1 MGRPNYS
8 RSVGAAPPRSLH
20 LNPVPELDF
29 DVAILGGGM
38 GGYPAA
44 IRASQLGLKVALVEG
59 GKLGGTCLHVGC
71 IPTKAL
77 LESSELFHRVAAR
90 GAEFGLKAEVV
101 GYDYP
106 AIAARRD
113 AVVGQL
119 YKGVQYLMK
128 KNKIEV
134 VQANGRIR
142 DRNTIEADGKLVK
155 AKNLI
160 VATGSTVKTLPGIAL
175 DGEYIVSSDNAVL
188 AASVPESIC
197 IIGAGAVGVEF
208 ATFYN
213 QLGVKVTLLEALDR
227 VVPLEDEDV
236 SKELLAAF
244 KKAGIDCRLGV
255 KVSGA
260 KKARD
265 GVSVATDQGEVWAK
279 QLLVAVGRAAVSK
292 DLGLEQAGVQ
302 THPNGFIKVDEW
314 MRTSAD
320 GIHAI
325 GDVIGGFL
333 LAHAASHEGIV
344 AAEDIAGQRLAP
356 MDQNL
361 ITRCTYSHPQ
371 IASVGL
377 TEKQAREKGHEVKV
391 GKFPFSA
398 IGRAQIHGETG
409 GFVKIVADAK
419 TGQLLGT
426 HIIGDSAT
434 ELIAEPALTQL
445 FQGDA
450 WELGRNIHP
459 HPTLSEAVMEAA
471 MAVDGHAIHF

>member
-1 MGRPNYS
+1 LSAVPNF
-8 RSVGAAPPRSLH
+8 
-20 LNPVPELDF
+20 DF

-44 IRASQLGLKVALVEG
+44 IRASQLGLKVALVEAD
-59 GKLGGTCLHVGC
+59 KLGGTCLHIGC

-77 LESSELFHRVAAR
+77 LESSELFHRVSTR

-106 AIAARRD
+106 AIARRRD
-113 AVVGQL
+113 AVVNQL

-134 VQANGRIR
+134 IAGKGRLR
-142 DRNTIEADGKLVK
+142 DRNTIEVNAKQIK
-155 AKNLI
+155 AGNLI
-160 VATGSTVKTLPGIAL
+160 LATGSSPKALPGIEI
-175 DGEYIVSSDNAVL
+175 DGKSVITSDNAVL
-188 AASVPESIC
+188 AGEVPESIV

-208 ATFYN
+208 ATFFN

-227 VVPLEDEDV
+227 LVPLEDEDV
-236 SKELLAAF
+236 SKELLSDF
-244 KKAGIDCRLGV
+244 KKAGIDVRLGAKV
-255 KVSGA
+255 KGA

-265 GVSVATDQGEVWAK
+265 GVSVDTDQGEVWGK
-279 QLLVAVGRAAVSK
+279 QLLVAVGRGALSREI
-292 DLGLEQAGVQ
+292 GLEQVGVQ
-302 THPNGFIKVDEW
+302 LQPNGFIQVDEW
-314 MRTSAD
+314 MRTSVD
-320 GIHAI
+320 SIHAI
-325 GDVIGGFL
+325 GDVVGGFL

-356 MDQNL
+356 MDQQL
-361 ITRCTYSHPQ
+361 VTRCTYSHPQ

-377 TEKQAREKGHEVKV
+377 TEKQARDKGHEVKI

-398 IGRAQIHGETG
+398 IGRAQIHGETA
-409 GFVKIVADAK
+409 GFVKIVSDAK
-419 TGQLLGT
+419 SGQMLGT
-426 HIIGDSAT
+426 HIIGQDAT

-459 HPTLSEAVMEAA
+459 HPSLSEAVMEAA
-471 MAVDGHAIHF
+471 LAVDGHAIHI

>member
-1 MGRPNYS
+1 LSAVPNF
-8 RSVGAAPPRSLH
+8 
-20 LNPVPELDF
+20 DF

-44 IRASQLGLKVALVEG
+44 IRASQLGLKVALVEAD
-59 GKLGGTCLHVGC
+59 KLGGTCLHIGC

-77 LESSELFHRVAAR
+77 LESSELFHKVSAR

-106 AIAARRD
+106 VIARRRD
-113 AVVGQL
+113 AVVNQL

-134 VQANGRIR
+134 IAGKGRLR
-142 DRNTIEADGKLVK
+142 DRNTIEVNAKQIK
-155 AKNLI
+155 AGNLI
-160 VATGSTVKTLPGIAL
+160 VATGSSPKALPGIEI
-175 DGEYIVSSDNAVL
+175 DGKSIITSDHAVL
-188 AASVPESIC
+188 AGEVPESIV

-208 ATFYN
+208 ATFFN

-227 VVPLEDEDV
+227 LVPLEDEDV
-236 SKELLAAF
+236 SKELLSDF
-244 KKAGIDCRLGV
+244 KKAGIDVRLGAKV
-255 KVSGA
+255 KGA

-265 GVSVATDQGEVWAK
+265 GVSVDTDQGEVWGK
-279 QLLVAVGRAAVSK
+279 QLLVAVGRGALSREI
-292 DLGLEQAGVQ
+292 GLEQVGVQ
-302 THPNGFIKVDEW
+302 LQPNGFIQVDEW
-314 MRTSAD
+314 MRTSVD
-320 GIHAI
+320 SIHAI
-325 GDVIGGFL
+325 GDVVGGFL

-356 MDQNL
+356 MDQQL
-361 ITRCTYSHPQ
+361 VTRCTYSHPQ

-377 TEKQAREKGHEVKV
+377 TEKQALDKGHEVKI

-398 IGRAQIHGETG
+398 IGRAQIHGETA
-409 GFVKIVADAK
+409 GFVKIVSDAK
-419 TGQLLGT
+419 SGQMLGT
-426 HIIGDSAT
+426 HIIGQDAT

-459 HPTLSEAVMEAA
+459 HPSLSEAVMEAA
-471 MAVDGHAIHF
+471 MAVDGHAIHI

>member
-1 MGRPNYS
+1 MPDS
-8 RSVGAAPPRSLH
+8 
-20 LNPVPELDF
+20 DF

-44 IRASQLGLKVALVEG
+44 IRASQLGLKVAIVEG

-77 LESSELFHRVAAR
+77 LESSELYHRVAAR

-106 AIAARRD
+106 RIAERRD
-113 AVVGQL
+113 AIVAQL

-134 VQANGRIR
+134 VQAKGRLR
-142 DRNTIEADGKLVK
+142 DRNTIEADGKVVR
-155 AKNLI
+155 AKNLVI
-160 VATGSTVKTLPGIAL
+160 ATGSTVKTLPGIAL
-175 DGEYIVSSDNAVL
+175 DGEYIVSSDNAVM
-188 AASVPESIC
+188 AKTVPESIC

-208 ATFYN
+208 ATLYN
-213 QLGVKVTLLEALDR
+213 QLGAKVTLLEALDR
-227 VVPLEDEDV
+227 LVPLEDEDV
-236 SKELLAAF
+236 SKEMTAAF
-244 KKAGIDCRLGV
+244 KKAGIDVRVGV

-260 KKARD
+260 KKARG
-265 GVSVATDQGEVWAK
+265 GVSVETDQGEVWAN

-302 THPNGFIKVDEW
+302 MQPNGFIKVDEW
-314 MRTSAD
+314 MRTTAE

-325 GDVIGGFL
+325 GDVVGGYL
-333 LAHAASHEGIV
+333 LAHAAAHEGMTAV
-344 AAEDIAGQRLAP
+344 EDIAGQRIAP
-356 MDQNL
+356 MEQEL
-361 ITRCTYSHPQ
+361 VTRCTYSHPQ
-371 IASVGL
+371 IASVGM
-377 TEKQAREKGHEVKV
+377 TERQAREKGHEVKV

-398 IGRAQIHGETG
+398 IGRALIHGETT

-426 HIIGDSAT
+426 HIVGDSAT

-471 MAVDGHAIHF
+471 MAVDGRAIHF

>member
-1 MGRPNYS
+1 
-8 RSVGAAPPRSLH
+8 
-20 LNPVPELDF
+20 
-29 DVAILGGGM
+29 M

-44 IRASQLGLKVALVEG
+44 IRASQLGLKVALVEAD
-59 GKLGGTCLHVGC
+59 KLGGTCLHIGC

-77 LESSELFHRVAAR
+77 LESSELYHRVSAR

-106 AIAARRD
+106 VIAQRRD
-113 AVVGQL
+113 AVVNQL

-134 VQANGRIR
+134 VAGKGKLR
-142 DRNTIEADGKLVK
+142 DRNTIDVNGKQVK
-155 AKNLI
+155 AANLI
-160 VATGSTVKTLPGIAL
+160 VATGSAPKALPGIEI
-175 DGEYIVSSDNAVL
+175 DGKFIITSDHAVK
-188 AASVPESIC
+188 AAEVPESIV

-208 ATFYN
+208 ATFFN

-227 VVPLEDEDV
+227 LVPLEDEDV
-236 SKELLAAF
+236 SRELLAAF
-244 KKAGIDCRLGV
+244 KKAGIDVRLGV

-265 GVSVATDQGEVWAK
+265 GVSVDTDQGEVWGK
-279 QLLVAVGRAAVSK
+279 QLLVAVGRGALSK
-292 DLGLEQAGVQ
+292 ELGLEQVGVQ
-302 THPNGFIKVDEW
+302 LQPNGFIKVDEW
-314 MRTSAD
+314 MRTSAES
-320 GIHAI
+320 IHAI
-325 GDVIGGFL
+325 GDVVGGFL

-356 MDQNL
+356 MDQDL
-361 ITRCTYSHPQ
+361 VTRCTYSHPQ
-371 IASVGL
+371 VASVGL
-377 TEKQAREKGHEVKV
+377 TEKQARDKGHEVKI

-398 IGRAQIHGETG
+398 IGRAVIHGETA
-409 GFVKIVADAK
+409 GFVKVVSDAK
-419 TGQLLGT
+419 TGQMLGT
-426 HIIGDSAT
+426 HIIGQDAT
-434 ELIAEPALTQL
+434 ELVAEPALTQL

-471 MAVDGHAIHF
+471 MAVDGHAIHI

>member
-1 MGRPNYS
+1 VPNY
-8 RSVGAAPPRSLH
+8 
-20 LNPVPELDF
+20 DF

-44 IRASQLGLKVALVEG
+44 IRASQLGMKVALVEAD
-59 GKLGGTCLHVGC
+59 KLGGTCLHIGC

-77 LESSELFHRVAAR
+77 LESSELYHRVATR
-90 GAEFGLKAEVV
+90 GVEFGLKAEVV

-106 AIAARRD
+106 RIAQRRD

-134 VQANGRIR
+134 IAGRGR
-142 DRNTIEADGKLVK
+142 LHDRNTIEVGGKQVK
-155 AKNLI
+155 AQNLI
-160 VATGSTVKTLPGIAL
+160 VATGSSVKTLPGLEL
-175 DGEYIVSSDNAVL
+175 DGQYIVSSDNAVL
-188 AASVPESIC
+188 ATSAPESIC

-208 ATFYN
+208 ATFYSE
-213 QLGVKVTLLEALDR
+213 LGVKVTLLEALDR
-227 VVPLEDEDV
+227 LVPLEDEEV
-236 SKELLAAF
+236 SKELLSAF
-244 KKAGIDCRLGV
+244 KKAGIDVRLGV

-260 KKARD
+260 RKARD
-265 GVSVATDQGEVWAK
+265 GVSVETDQGEVWAK

-292 DLGLEQAGVQ
+292 EIGLDQVGVEA
-302 THPNGFIKVDEW
+302 HPNGFIKVDEW
-314 MRTSAD
+314 MRTSVES
-320 GIHAI
+320 IHAI
-325 GDVIGGFL
+325 GDVVGGFL

-344 AAEDIAGQRLAP
+344 AAEDIAGQRTAP
-356 MDQNL
+356 MEQDL
-361 ITRCTYSHPQ
+361 VTRCTYSHPQ
-371 IASVGL
+371 VASVGL
-377 TEKQAREKGHEVKV
+377 TEKQARDKGHEVKV
-391 GKFPFSA
+391 GRFPFSA
-398 IGRAQIHGETG
+398 IGRAQIHGETA
-409 GFVKIVADAK
+409 GFVKIVSDAK
-419 TGQLLGT
+419 TGQMLGT
-426 HIIGDSAT
+426 HIVGSEAT

>member
-1 MGRPNYS
+1 VPNF
-8 RSVGAAPPRSLH
+8 
-20 LNPVPELDF
+20 DF

-44 IRASQLGLKVALVEG
+44 IRASQLGLKVALIEAD
-59 GKLGGTCLHVGC
+59 KLGGTCLHVGC

-77 LESSELFHRVAAR
+77 LESSELYHRVATR
-90 GAEFGLKAEVV
+90 GAEFGIQAEVV

-106 AIAARRD
+106 RIAQRRD
-113 AVVGQL
+113 AVVSQL

-134 VQANGRIR
+134 VAGKGRLR
-142 DRNTIEADGKLVK
+142 DRNTIDVNGKQIKAANLV
-155 AKNLI
+155 
-160 VATGSTVKTLPGIAL
+160 VATGSSVKTLPGLEI
-175 DGEYIVSSDNAVL
+175 DGEYIISSDHAVL
-188 AASVPESIC
+188 SKDVPASIV

-227 VVPLEDEDV
+227 LVPLEDEEV
-236 SKELLAAF
+236 SKEMLSAF
-244 KKAGIDCRLGV
+244 KKAGIDCRPGV
-255 KVSGA
+255 KVKGA
-260 KKARD
+260 RKARD
-265 GVSVATDQGEVWAK
+265 GVSVDTDQGEVWAK
-279 QLLVAVGRAAVSK
+279 QLLVAVGRGAVSK
-292 DLGLEQAGVQ
+292 EIGLEQLGVEM
-302 THPNGFIKVDEW
+302 HPNGFIKVDEW
-314 MRTSAD
+314 MRTSD
-320 GIHAI
+320 ESIHAI
-325 GDVIGGFL
+325 GDVVGGYL

-344 AAEDIAGQRLAP
+344 AVEDIAGQRTAP
-356 MDQNL
+356 MEQEL
-361 ITRCTYSHPQ
+361 VTRCTYSHPQ
-371 IASVGL
+371 VASVGL
-377 TEKQAREKGHEVKV
+377 TEKQARDKGHEVKI
-391 GKFPFSA
+391 GRFPFSA

-419 TGQLLGT
+419 TGQMIGT
-426 HIIGDSAT
+426 HIVGASAT

-471 MAVDGHAIHF
+471 MAVDGHAIHI

>member
-1 MGRPNYS
+1 MPDF
-8 RSVGAAPPRSLH
+8 
-20 LNPVPELDF
+20 DF

-44 IRASQLGLKVALVEG
+44 IRASQLGLKVALVEAD
-59 GKLGGTCLHVGC
+59 KLGGTCLHIGC

-77 LESSELFHRVAAR
+77 LESSELYHRVATR
-90 GAEFGLKAEVV
+90 GVEFGLKAEVV
-101 GYDYP
+101 GYDYQR
-106 AIAARRD
+106 IAQRRD

-134 VQANGRIR
+134 IQGRGRLR
-142 DRNTIEADGKLVK
+142 DRNSIEVNGKQVK
-155 AKNLI
+155 APNLI
-160 VATGSTVKTLPGIAL
+160 LATGSSVKTLPGLEL
-175 DGEYIVSSDNAVL
+175 DGQFIISSDNAVL
-188 AASVPESIC
+188 AKDVPESIC

-208 ATFYN
+208 ATFYSE
-213 QLGVKVTLLEALDR
+213 LGVKVTMLEALDR
-227 VVPLEDEDV
+227 LVPLEDEEV
-236 SKELLAAF
+236 SKELLSSF
-244 KKAGIDCRLGV
+244 KKAGIEVRVGV

-260 KKARD
+260 RKARD
-265 GVSVATDQGEVWAK
+265 GVSVDTDQGEVWAK

-292 DLGLEQAGVQ
+292 ELGLEQVGVQ
-302 THPNGFIKVDEW
+302 LHPSGFIKVDEW
-314 MRTSAD
+314 MRTSAES
-320 GIHAI
+320 IHAI
-325 GDVIGGFL
+325 GDVVGGYL

-344 AAEDIAGQRLAP
+344 AAEDIAGQRTAP
-356 MDQNL
+356 MEQEL
-361 ITRCTYSHPQ
+361 VTRCTYSHPQ

-391 GKFPFSA
+391 GRFPFSA
-398 IGRAQIHGETG
+398 IGRAQIHGDTA
-409 GFVKIVADAK
+409 GFVKIVSDAK
-419 TGQLLGT
+419 TGQMLGT
-426 HIIGDSAT
+426 HIIGSEAT

>member
-1 MGRPNYS
+1 MQVPN
-8 RSVGAAPPRSLH
+8 
-20 LNPVPELDF
+20 LDF

-44 IRASQLGLKVALVEG
+44 IRASQLGLKVALVEAD
-59 GKLGGTCLHVGC
+59 KLGGTCLHVGC

-77 LESSELFHRVAAR
+77 LESSELYHRVATR

-106 AIAARRD
+106 RIAQRRD
-113 AVVGQL
+113 AVVNQL

-134 VQANGRIR
+134 VPGRGRLR
-142 DRNTIEADGKLVK
+142 DRNTIEVDGKQVR
-155 AKNLI
+155 AQNLI
-160 VATGSTVKTLPGIAL
+160 VATGSVVKTLPGIEL
-175 DGEYIVSSDNAVL
+175 DGQYIISSDNAVKAS
-188 AASVPESIC
+188 AAPESIA
-197 IIGAGAVGVEF
+197 IIGGGAVGVEF
-208 ATFYN
+208 ATFFHE
-213 QLGVKVTLLEALDR
+213 LGVKVTLLEALDR
-227 VVPLEDEDV
+227 LVPLEDEDV
-236 SKELLAAF
+236 SKELMAAF
-244 KKAGIDCRLGV
+244 KKAGIDVRVGV

-265 GVSVATDQGEVWAK
+265 GVSVQTDQGEVWAR
-279 QLLVAVGRAAVSK
+279 QLLVAVGRSAVSK
-292 DLGLEQAGVQ
+292 ELGLEQVGVQ
-302 THPNGFIKVDEW
+302 LQPNGFIKVDEW
-314 MRTSAD
+314 MRTSVES
-320 GIHAI
+320 IHAI
-325 GDVIGGFL
+325 GDVVGGFL

-356 MDQNL
+356 MEQDL
-361 ITRCTYSHPQ
+361 VTRCTYSHPQ
-371 IASVGL
+371 VASVGL
-377 TEKQAREKGHEVKV
+377 TEKQAREKGHELKI

-409 GFVKIVADAK
+409 GFVKIVSDAK
-419 TGQLLGT
+419 TGQMLGT
-426 HIIGDSAT
+426 HIIGNEAT

>member
-1 MGRPNYS
+1 
-8 RSVGAAPPRSLH
+8 
-20 LNPVPELDF
+20 
-29 DVAILGGGM
+29 M

-77 LESSELFHRVAAR
+77 LESSELYHRVAAR
-90 GAEFGLKAEVV
+90 GAEFGIKAEVV

-106 AIAARRD
+106 RIAERRD
-113 AVVGQL
+113 AIVGQL

-134 VQANGRIR
+134 VQARGRIR
-142 DRNTIEADGKLVK
+142 DRNTIEADGKMVR
-155 AKNLI
+155 AKNLV
-160 VATGSTVKTLPGIAL
+160 VATGSTVKSLPGITL
-175 DGEYIVSSDNAVL
+175 DGELIVSSDNAVV
-188 AASVPESIC
+188 AKSVPESIC

-208 ATFYN
+208 ATLYN
-213 QLGVKVTLLEALDR
+213 QLGTKVTLLEALDR
-227 VVPLEDEDV
+227 LVPLEDEDV
-236 SKELLAAF
+236 SKEMMSAF
-244 KKAGIDCRLGV
+244 KKAGIDARAGV
-255 KVSGA
+255 KVAGA
-260 KKARD
+260 KKARG
-265 GVSVATDQGEVWAK
+265 GVSVETDQGEVWAN

-302 THPNGFIKVDEW
+302 TDQRGFIKVDEW
-314 MRTSAD
+314 MRTTAD

-325 GDVIGGFL
+325 GDVVGGYL
-333 LAHAASHEGIV
+333 LAHAAAHEGMTAV
-344 AAEDIAGQRLAP
+344 EDIAGQRVAP
-356 MDQNL
+356 MEQDL
-361 ITRCTYSHPQ
+361 VTRCTYSHPQ

-377 TEKQAREKGHEVKV
+377 TEKQARERGHEVKV

-398 IGRAQIHGETG
+398 IGRAQTHGETA
-409 GFVKIVADAK
+409 GFVKMIADAK

-426 HIIGDSAT
+426 HIVGDSAT

-450 WELGRNIHP
+450 WEVGRNIHP

-471 MAVDGHAIHF
+471 MAVDGRAIHF

>member
-1 MGRPNYS
+1 
-8 RSVGAAPPRSLH
+8 
-20 LNPVPELDF
+20 VPDFDF

-44 IRASQLGLKVALVEG
+44 IRASQLGLKVALVEAA
-59 GKLGGTCLHVGC
+59 KLGGTCLHVGC

-77 LESSELFHRVAAR
+77 LESSELYHRVAAR
-90 GAEFGLKAEVV
+90 GIEFGLKAEVV

-106 AIAARRD
+106 RIAERRD

-134 VQANGRIR
+134 VQARGRLR
-142 DRNTIEADGKLVK
+142 DRNTIEANGKLVQ

-160 VATGSTVKTLPGIAL
+160 VATGSVVKTLPGLDL
-175 DGEYIVSSDNAVL
+175 DGRFIVSSDNAVV
-188 AASVPESIC
+188 AKTVPESIC

-208 ATFYN
+208 ATLYN

-227 VVPLEDEDV
+227 LVPLEDEDV
-236 SKELLAAF
+236 SKELLSAF

-255 KVSGA
+255 KVKGA

-265 GVSVATDQGEVWAK
+265 GVSVETDQGEVWAK

-292 DLGLEQAGVQ
+292 DLGLEQVGVQ
-302 THPNGFIKVDEW
+302 TQPNGFIKVDEW
-314 MRTSAD
+314 MRTSVD
-320 GIHAI
+320 SIHAI
-325 GDVIGGFL
+325 GDVVGGFL
-333 LAHAASHEGIV
+333 LAHAASHEGITAV
-344 AAEDIAGQRLAP
+344 EDIAGQRVAP
-356 MDQNL
+356 MEQNL
-361 ITRCTYSHPQ
+361 VTRCTYSHPQ
-371 IASVGL
+371 IASVGM
-377 TEKQAREKGHEVKV
+377 TEKQARDSGREVKV

-409 GFVKIVADAK
+409 GFVKIVADTK

-426 HIIGDSAT
+426 HIVGDSAT

-450 WELGRNIHP
+450 WELGRNVHP

-471 MAVDGHAIHF
+471 MAVDGRAIHF